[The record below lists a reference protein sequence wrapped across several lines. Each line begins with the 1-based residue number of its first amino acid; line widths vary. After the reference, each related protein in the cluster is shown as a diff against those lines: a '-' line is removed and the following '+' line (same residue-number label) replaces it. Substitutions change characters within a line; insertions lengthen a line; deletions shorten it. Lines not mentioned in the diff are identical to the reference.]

1 MSKLDDLRRGA
12 GSNVAESTGA
22 GVSRLSLAAVASVPI
37 GGARYKDVA
46 KTKNAF
52 EVPVDK
58 IAPDPNQPRKVF
70 TPEDLQDLADSIRTR
85 GLLQPIRVRWD
96 NDREKYTIVAGERR
110 WRASIMAGKATLT
123 CVIVEGEMTD
133 SEILHDQLVENC
145 LRSNLQPIEQAEAF
159 KTLMS
164 AKGWNGTRL
173 AEELHIRDSTVFK
186 ALALLELPG
195 EVRERVAAGEIKPAT
210 AYELSQ
216 LEQPA
221 DQVALADRVVNEK
234 LTRDEAAAVVRQ
246 KTGRAGGVSR
256 TGRVE
261 ISLDQSRKVTLTG
274 LADQGPE
281 TIIAALRQAIR
292 QVQAKSREAAQGIG
306 LPGEAA

>member
-1 MSKLDDLRRGA
+1 MGKLDDLRRGA

-22 GVSRLSLAAVASVPI
+22 GVSRLSLAEFASVPI

-52 EVPVDK
+52 EVPADK
-58 IAPDPNQPRKVF
+58 IVPDPNQPRKVF
-70 TPEDLQDLADSIRTR
+70 TPEHLQDLADSIRTR

-96 NDREKYTIVAGERR
+96 NEREKYTIVAGERR

-123 CVIVEGEMTD
+123 CVIVEGEMID

-145 LRSNLQPIEQAEAF
+145 LRANLQPIEQAEAF
-159 KTLMS
+159 KTLMA

-186 ALALLELPG
+186 ALALLGLPG

-216 LEQPA
+216 LEQSE
-221 DQVALADRVVNEK
+221 DQVALAERIVNEK
-234 LTRDEAAAVVRQ
+234 LTRDEAATAVRQ
-246 KTGRAGGVSR
+246 KTGRARGTSQS
-256 TGRVE
+256 GRVE
-261 ISLDQSRKVTLTG
+261 IRLDRGRKVMLAGLT
-274 LADQGPE
+274 DQGPDA
-281 TIIAALRQAIR
+281 IITALRQAIR
-292 QVQAKSREAAQGIG
+292 QVQAKARVSVQGDELPEEAA
-306 LPGEAA
+306 